1 MDCGSQQTFNCNVT
15 GPAAAWNI
23 SGLSGISATSATGL
37 LAANNNSP
45 RITTNDTRGITPSST
60 ITITGFSAADN
71 GGTIQCINLDDN
83 RVQGVANISVLGAL
97 YCLPKIY

>member
-1 MDCGSQQTFNCNVT
+1 MDRGSQQTFNCNVT

-23 SGLSGISATSATGL
+23 SGLSGISATSAPGL
-37 LAANNNSP
+37 LAANSSP

-60 ITITGFSAADN
+60 ITITGFSAADD

-83 RVQGVANISVLGAL
+83 RVQGVASISVLGAL